1 MPIFTIHAPPLRN
14 GTSPDPQRFVFVR
27 DGFHFWAFL
36 TGPFWLLAHRLW
48 LALFG
53 YLAVV
58 VLMSVGL
65 FFFVGSEPARFVI
78 GALLAVLI
86 GLEAASLRRWTYAR
100 RKWSNVGIV
109 VGADRE
115 EAERRFFAQW
125 AERAPALV
133 TPISPP
139 PMPASTIARDPN
151 RPTGAGGTHDIIGL
165 FPEPGARQGLLP

>member
-1 MPIFTIHAPPLRN
+1 MPTFTVHAPPLRN
-14 GTSPDPQRFVFVR
+14 GASPDPQRFVFVR

-36 TGPFWLLAHRLW
+36 TGPFWFLAHRLW

-65 FFFVGSEPARFVI
+65 YFFVGSEPARFVI

-100 RKWSNVGIV
+100 RKWTNVGIV

-125 AERAPALV
+125 AERAPV
-133 TPISPP
+133 QSSPVVPP
-139 PMPASTIARDPN
+139 PTPVASPASNLARDPI
-151 RPTGAGGTHDIIGL
+151 RQTGGSDTHDIIGL
-165 FPEPGARQGLLP
+165 FPEPGARP